1 MSHKSIDLE
10 GLSSYLRGYG
20 RTNRDG
26 LVTITEYRGWPALAR
41 REVDRRM
48 EKVLESLP
56 HLEVV
61 AIANGEIHLNDL
73 ARDILAR
80 LEMD

>member
-26 LVTITEYRGWPALAR
+26 LVTIAEYRGWPALAR

-56 HLEVV
+56 LLEVV
-61 AIANGEIHLNDL
+61 DIANGEIHLNDL
-73 ARDILAR
+73 ARDILAH

>member
-1 MSHKSIDLE
+1 MNHKSIDLE
-10 GLSSYLRGYG
+10 GLSSFMRGYG

-26 LVTITEYRGWPALAR
+26 LVTIAEYRGWPALAR

-61 AIANGEIHLNDL
+61 AIANGEIHLNDF
-73 ARDILAR
+73 AREILAN
-80 LEMD
+80 LEME

>member
-56 HLEVV
+56 LLEVV

-73 ARDILAR
+73 ARGILAH
-80 LEMD
+80 LEME